1 MNIAEPFIRR
11 PIMTTLVMVAILLFG
26 ILGYR
31 SLAVSDLPNVDF
43 PTIQVSASLPGANP
57 DTMAAAVATVLEK
70 QFSTI
75 AGIDSMTSTSALGA
89 TTITLQ
95 FDLSR
100 NIDGAAQDVQAA
112 IARVAGQ
119 LPPNMP
125 SPPTFQKVNPADQ
138 PVYFLAL
145 SSSTLPLY
153 TVDQY
158 AETLLGQ
165 RISMVKG
172 VAQVQV
178 FGAQKYAVR
187 IQLDPRAL
195 AARQV
200 GIDEVT
206 SAVQNANVN
215 LPTGTLYGAH
225 QAFAVQANGQLMRA
239 SLYRPLIVAYRNG
252 SPVRLDELGTV
263 LDSVQSD
270 KISNYYNDEHA
281 VILAVQRQ
289 PGTNTVDVVAGVKKI
304 LPQFQAILPPSVTMT
319 EIYDRSALIQ
329 ESVNDVKFTLLL
341 AICLVVLVIFLFLR
355 NLSAT
360 VIPSI
365 ALPMSIVG
373 TFAVMYLLDYTL
385 DNLSLMALTL
395 SVGFVVD
402 DAIVMLENIV
412 RHMEKGEGVMEAAL
426 KGSREIGFTIVSMTI
441 SLAAVFIPVLF
452 MGGIIGRLLH
462 EFSVVIMMAVLVSGF
477 VSLTLT
483 PMLCSRFIR
492 PQHNQKHSG
501 IYMSLERFFEGLLRK
516 YDLSLQWALRHRLTV
531 MGFSA
536 AILIVTVWQFMSIPK
551 GFLPEVDSS
560 SLNGYTLA
568 AQGIS
573 FDAMKEHQEELNKIL
588 MADPNRKGFFS
599 SLGTVGG
606 SSNSGFIFMHLLP
619 PKERPE
625 VPSPT
630 MTRLVRQYG
639 GVPVVGSVLRAT
651 APLFKHH
658 PDINEVLQEMRAK
671 LNGIPGLAVFLRN
684 PPPIQIGGQVTNSPY
699 QVTLQSPDTEDL
711 YRVATDFE
719 QKMEKL
725 PALQDVTSDLQIKNP
740 QVNVNIDR
748 DKASA
753 LGVNAAQ
760 VEDALYTA
768 YGQRQV
774 STIYAP
780 NDEYWVVME
789 LEDQY
794 QRDPTAL
801 SLLYVRST
809 TGSLVPLNAV
819 ASLSTSLGPLSV
831 NHLGQL
837 PAVTV
842 SFNLKAGQAIGEAVN
857 EVDDLARSLP
867 QSITYQFQGN
877 AQAFESSLTGLGI
890 LLLIAILVIYIV
902 LGILYESFI
911 HPITILSGLPSAAFG
926 ALLTLQIAGMPL
938 DLYAFVGV
946 IMLIGIVKKNAIMMV
961 DFAIAR
967 EREGNTTAAQAI
979 YEGCLVRFRPIMM
992 TTMAALMGT
1001 LPIAVGTGS
1010 GADSRR
1016 PLGLV
1021 VVGGLLF
1028 SQLVTLYLTPVF
1040 YTYMDTFQSWLE
1052 RRFGRIAGM
1061 AKPRIAEGAVSAD

>member
-1 MNIAEPFIRR
+1 MTIAEPFIRR
-11 PIMTTLVMVAILLFG
+11 PIMTTLVMAAILLFG
-26 ILGYR
+26 VLGYR

-43 PTIQVSASLPGANP
+43 PTIQVSANLPGANP
-57 DTMAAAVATVLEK
+57 DTMAAAVATPLEK

-75 AGIDSMTSTSALGA
+75 AGIDSMTSTSELGS
-89 TTITLQ
+89 TDITLQ

-112 IARVAGQ
+112 ISRVMGQ

-138 PVYFLAL
+138 PVYFMAL
-145 SSSTLPLY
+145 SSSTVPIY

-178 FGAQKYAVR
+178 YGAQKYAVR

-206 SAVQNANVN
+206 TAVQNANVN
-215 LPTGTLYGAH
+215 LPTGTLFGAH
-225 QAFAVQANGQLMRA
+225 QAFTLQANGQLTRA

-252 SPVRLDELGTV
+252 SPVRLDELGNV
-263 LDSVQSD
+263 VDSVQND
-270 KISNYYNDEHA
+270 KVSNFFNDGHA
-281 VILAVQRQ
+281 VILAIRRQ
-289 PGTNTVDVVAGVKKI
+289 PGTNTVEVVEGVRRI
-304 LPQFQAILPPSVTMT
+304 LPLFQAVLPPSILMT
-319 EIYDRSALIQ
+319 EIYDRSALIS
-329 ESVNDVKFTLLL
+329 ESVNEVRFTLFL
-341 AICLVVLVIFLFLR
+341 AICLVILVIFLFLR

-373 TFAVMYLLDYTL
+373 TFSAMYLLGYTL

-412 RHMEKGEGVMEAAL
+412 RHMEMGQGPMEAAL
-426 KGSREIGFTIVSMTI
+426 KGSKEIGFTIVSMTL

-462 EFSVVIMMAVLVSGF
+462 EFAVVIMMAVLVSGF

-483 PMLCSRFIR
+483 PMLCSRFIQ
-492 PQHNQKHSG
+492 PQHDRKHSRV
-501 IYMSLERFFEGLLRK
+501 YMSLERFFQRLLNR
-516 YDLSLQWALRHRLTV
+516 YDVSLQWALRHRAFV
-531 MGFSA
+531 MAVAGV
-536 AILIVTVWQFMSIPK
+536 ILFVTGWQFVTIPK
-551 GFLPEVDSS
+551 GFLPEADASN
-560 SLNGYTLA
+560 LNGYTLA
-568 AQGIS
+568 AQGTS
-573 FDAMKEHQEELNKIL
+573 FDAMKEHQEAMNRIL
-588 MADPNRKGFFS
+588 LADPNRKGFFS
-599 SLGTVGG
+599 SIG
-606 SSNSGFIFMHLLP
+606 SGNSGFIFMHLLAP
-619 PKERPE
+619 SERPK

-630 MTRLVRQYG
+630 MLRLEHQYG
-639 GVPVVGSVLRAT
+639 GVPVMGRVLRAT
-651 APLFKHH
+651 APLFMHH
-658 PDINEVLQEMRAK
+658 PDINEVLQELRMK
-671 LNGIPGLAVFLRN
+671 LGTIPGISAYLRN

-699 QVTLQSPDTEDL
+699 QVTLQSPDTEEM

-719 QKMEKL
+719 RKMETL
-725 PALQDVTSDLQIKNP
+725 PALRDVTSDLQIKNP

-753 LGVNAAQ
+753 LGVTAAQ
-760 VEDALYTA
+760 VEEALYTA
-768 YGQRQV
+768 YGARQI

-780 NDEYWVVME
+780 NDEYWVVMQ
-789 LEDQY
+789 LADQY

-801 SLLYVRST
+801 SLLYVRSSGGT
-809 TGSLVPLNAV
+809 LIPLNAV
-819 ASLSTSLGPLSV
+819 ASLGTSLGPLSV

-837 PAVTV
+837 PAVTI
-842 SFNLKAGQAIGEAVN
+842 SFNLKPGQTIGEAVS
-857 EVDDLARSLP
+857 EVNDLARSLP
-867 QSITYQFQGN
+867 PTVTSQFQGT

-890 LLLIAILVIYIV
+890 LLLIAILVIYLV

-926 ALLTLQIAGMPL
+926 ALLTLQVFGYGL
-938 DLYAFVGV
+938 DLYGFVGV

-967 EREGNTTAAQAI
+967 EREGGKTAAEAV

-992 TTMAALMGT
+992 TTMSALMGT
-1001 LPIAVGTGS
+1001 LPIAIGF
-1010 GADSRR
+1010 GAGANSRR
-1016 PLGLV
+1016 PLGLA
-1021 VVGGLLF
+1021 VVGGLVF
-1028 SQLVTLYLTPVF
+1028 SQLVTLFLTPVF
-1040 YTYMDTFQSWLE
+1040 YTYMDSFQSWME
-1052 RRFGRIAGM
+1052 RRFGRIAGIG
-1061 AKPRIAEGAVSAD
+1061 KPRLADGSASAD

>member
-1 MNIAEPFIRR
+1 MTIAEPFIRR
-11 PIMTTLVMVAILLFG
+11 PIMTTLIMAAILLFG

-43 PTIQVSASLPGANP
+43 PTIQVSANLPGANP
-57 DTMAAAVATVLEK
+57 DTMAAAVATPLEK

-75 AGIDSMTSTSALGA
+75 AGIDSMTSTSELGS
-89 TTITLQ
+89 TDITLQ

-112 IARVAGQ
+112 ISRVMGQ

-138 PVYFLAL
+138 PVYFMAL
-145 SSSTLPLY
+145 SSSTVPIS

-178 FGAQKYAVR
+178 YGAQKYAVR
-187 IQLDPRAL
+187 IQLDPRSL

-206 SAVQNANVN
+206 AAVQNANVN

-225 QAFAVQANGQLMRA
+225 QAFTLQANGQLTRA

-252 SPVRLDELGTV
+252 SPVRLDELGSV
-263 LDSVQSD
+263 FDSVQDD
-270 KISNYYNDEHA
+270 KISNYYNDERA
-281 VILAVQRQ
+281 VILAIRRQ
-289 PGTNTVDVVAGVKKI
+289 PGTNTVEVVQGVKRI
-304 LPQFQAILPPSVTMT
+304 LPQFQAVLPPAILMT

-329 ESVNDVKFTLLL
+329 ESVNDVKFTLVL
-341 AICLVVLVIFLFLR
+341 AICLVILVIFLFLR

-373 TFAVMYLLDYTL
+373 TFSGMYLLGYTL

-412 RHMEKGEGVMEAAL
+412 RHMELGQGAMEAAL
-426 KGSREIGFTIVSMTI
+426 KGSKEIGFTIVSMTL

-462 EFSVVIMMAVLVSGF
+462 EFAVVIMMAVLVSGF

-483 PMLCSRFIR
+483 PMLCSRFIQ
-492 PQHNQKHSG
+492 PQHDRKHNRV
-501 IYMSLERFFEGLLRK
+501 YMSLERFFERLLRR
-516 YDLSLQWALRHRLTV
+516 YDVSLQWALRHRTFV
-531 MGFSA
+531 MGVA
-536 AILIVTVWQFMSIPK
+536 GVILFLTVWQFVAIPK
-551 GFLPEVDSS
+551 GFLPEVDASN
-560 SLNGYTLA
+560 LNGYTLA
-568 AQGIS
+568 AQGTS
-573 FDAMKEHQEELNKIL
+573 FDAMKEHQQALIRVL

-599 SLGTVGG
+599 SIG
-606 SSNSGFIFMHLLP
+606 SGNSGFIFVHLLP
-619 PKERPE
+619 PSERPE

-630 MTRLVRQYG
+630 MLRLEHQYG
-639 GVPVVGSVLRAT
+639 GVPVVGSVLRAA
-651 APLFKHH
+651 APLFMHH
-658 PDINEVLQEMRAK
+658 PDINEVLQGLRMK
-671 LNGIPGLAVFLRN
+671 LGAIPGISVYLRN

-699 QVTLQSPDTEDL
+699 QLTLQSPDTEEM

-719 QKMEKL
+719 RKMETL
-725 PALQDVTSDLQIKNP
+725 PALRDVTSDLQIKNP

-753 LGVNAAQ
+753 LGVTAAQ
-760 VEDALYTA
+760 VENALYTA
-768 YGQRQV
+768 YGERQI

-789 LEDQY
+789 LADQY
-794 QRDPTAL
+794 QKDPAAL
-801 SLLYVRST
+801 SLLYVRSSNGT
-809 TGSLVPLNAV
+809 LIPLNAV
-819 ASLSTSLGPLSV
+819 ASLGRSLGPLSV

-837 PAVTV
+837 PAVTI
-842 SFNLKAGQAIGEAVN
+842 SFNLKPGQTIGEAVS
-857 EVDDLARSLP
+857 EVNDLARSLP
-867 QSITYQFQGN
+867 PTVTSQFQGT

-890 LLLIAILVIYIV
+890 LLLIAILVIYLV

-926 ALLTLQIAGMPL
+926 ALLTLQIFGYGL
-938 DLYAFVGV
+938 DLYGFVGV

-961 DFAIAR
+961 DFAVAR
-967 EREGNTTAAQAI
+967 EREGHTTAAEAI
-979 YEGCLVRFRPIMM
+979 YQGCLVRFRPIMM

-1001 LPIAVGTGS
+1001 LPIALGRGS
-1010 GADSRR
+1010 GAASRR
-1016 PLGLV
+1016 PLGLA

-1040 YTYMDTFQSWLE
+1040 YTYMDSFQGWLE
-1052 RRFGRIAGM
+1052 RNFGKIAGFRRPGL
-1061 AKPRIAEGAVSAD
+1061 ADESASTD

>member
-1 MNIAEPFIRR
+1 
-11 PIMTTLVMVAILLFG
+11 MTTLVMVAILLFG

-125 SPPTFQKVNPADQ
+125 SPPTYQKVNPADQ

-304 LPQFQAILPPSVTMT
+304 LPQFQAILPPSVTMS

-961 DFAIAR
+961 DLAIAR

>member
-1 MNIAEPFIRR
+1 
-11 PIMTTLVMVAILLFG
+11 MTTLVMTAILLFG
-26 ILGYR
+26 ALGYR

-43 PTIQVSASLPGANP
+43 PTIQVSANLPGANP

-75 AGIDSMTSTSALGA
+75 AGIDSMTSQSLLGSTS
-89 TTITLQ
+89 ITLQ

-187 IQLDPRAL
+187 IQLDPRSL
-195 AARQV
+195 AARQI

-206 SAVQNANVN
+206 SAVQSANVN

-270 KISNYYNDEHA
+270 KISNFYNDEHA

-289 PGTNTVDVVAGVKKI
+289 PGTNTVEVVQGVKKI

-319 EIYDRSALIQ
+319 EIYDRSALIT

-365 ALPMSIVG
+365 ALPMSIFG
-373 TFAVMYLLDYTL
+373 TFAVMYLLNYTL

-412 RHMEKGEGVMEAAL
+412 RHMEMGEGVWDAAL
-426 KGSREIGFTIVSMTI
+426 KGSKEIGFTIVSMTL

-492 PQHNQKHSG
+492 AQHDQKHSRV
-501 IYMSLERFFEGLLRK
+501 YMSLERFFERLLRR
-516 YDLSLQWALRHRLTV
+516 YDVSLQWALRHRLIV
-531 MGFSA
+531 MGFA
-536 AILIVTVWQFMSIPK
+536 TAILLVTAWQFYTIPK
-551 GFLPEVDSS
+551 GFLPEVDAS

-606 SSNSGFIFMHLLP
+606 SSNSGFVFMHLLP
-619 PKERPE
+619 PSERPE
-625 VPSPT
+625 VPSQT
-630 MTRLVRQYG
+630 MLRLDREYG
-639 GVPVVGSVLRAT
+639 SVPVLGSVLRAAT
-651 APLFKHH
+651 PLFKHH
-658 PDINEVLQEMRAK
+658 PDINEVLQELRAK

-699 QVTLQSPDTEDL
+699 QVTLQSPDTEDM

-719 QKMEKL
+719 QKMERL

-753 LGVNAAQ
+753 LGINAAQ

-794 QRDPTAL
+794 QRDPSAL

-809 TGSLVPLNAV
+809 TGNLVPLNAV

-842 SFNLKAGQAIGEAVN
+842 SFNLKPGQAIGEAVN
-857 EVDDLARSLP
+857 EVNNLARSLP

-877 AQAFESSLTGLGI
+877 AQAFESSLSGLGI

-911 HPITILSGLPSAAFG
+911 HPLTILSGLPSAAFG
-926 ALLTLQIAGMPL
+926 ALLTLQIAGMGL

-967 EREGNTTAAQAI
+967 EREGHTTAAEAVYQ
-979 YEGCLVRFRPIMM
+979 GCLVRFRPIMM

-1016 PLGLV
+1016 PLGLAV
-1021 VVGGLLF
+1021 CGGLIF

-1040 YTYMDTFQSWLE
+1040 YTYMDTFQSWME
-1052 RRFGRIAGM
+1052 RRFGRIAGI
-1061 AKPRIAEGAVSAD
+1061 AKPSLTPGPASAD